1 MSKLTI
7 LVVAGA
13 LLAST
18 AALAE
23 HHENDALIA
32 KAMSAAPAAISANAT
47 IMLWDGTVLREG
59 SNGWTCI
66 PGFAEGDEENPACL
80 DAAWTQYVLSD
91 AGSEGN
97 KAEIKSTGVSYML
110 ASDPPHMMII
120 VPEEGGYEGLNTE
133 PGGGKAW
140 VMWGERVGRHI
151 MLPIEVTGSEAK
163 E

>member
-13 LLAST
+13 FLAGT

-23 HHENDALIA
+23 HHENDAVIA
-32 KAMSAAPAAISANAT
+32 AAMSAAPAAISADAT

-66 PGFAEGDEENPACL
+66 PGFAADDENPACL
-80 DAAWTQYVLSD
+80 DAAWTHWVLSN
-91 AGSEGN
+91 AGGEGT
-97 KAEIKSTGVSYML
+97 KAETNATGVSYML

-120 VPEEGGYEGLNTE
+120 VPEEDGYEGLNTE
-133 PGGGKAW
+133 PGDGKAW
-140 VMWGERVGRHI
+140 IMWGDRPGRHI
-151 MLPIEVTGSEAK
+151 MIPMGLTGGEA
-163 E
+163 EE